1 MLSFFNKIVDVLN
14 ENNIPYM
21 LSGSIA
27 MGVYIVPRA
36 TRDFDFVIHLQPKDI
51 DGFAANFKDGYYC
64 NINSVKDAVKQQSLF
79 NIIDHAS
86 GYKADFVILK
96 NEDFRQEEFNRRVEM
111 EYLGKSV
118 YLVTV
123 EDLLISKLIWI
134 QVLQSAIQIQ
144 DIKNLAELDTLDWEY
159 INKWIKELK
168 LATFNLFNK

>member
-14 ENNIPYM
+14 GNNIPYM

-36 TRDFDFVIHLQPKDI
+36 TRDFDFIIHLQPKDV
-51 DGFAANFKDGYYC
+51 DAFVSNFQDGYYC
-64 NINSVKDAVKQQSLF
+64 NVNSVKDAIKQQSLF

-96 NEDFRQEEFNRRVEM
+96 NEEFRQEEFNRRVEM
-111 EYLGKSV
+111 EYFGKSV

-134 QVLQSAIQIQ
+134 QVLQSAIQVN
-144 DIKNLAELDTLDWEY
+144 DIKNLAELETLDWDY
-159 INKWIKELK
+159 INKWVKILK
-168 LATFNLFNK
+168 LATFNLFK

>member
-51 DGFAANFKDGYYC
+51 DGFVANFKDGYYC
-64 NINSVKDAVKQQSLF
+64 NINSVKDAVRQQSLF

-123 EDLLISKLIWI
+123 EDLLLSKLIWI

-159 INKWIKELK
+159 INKWVKELK
-168 LATFNLFNK
+168 LGTFNLLKK

>member
-14 ENNIPYM
+14 EHNIPYM

-51 DGFAANFKDGYYC
+51 DGFVANFKDGYYC
-64 NINSVKDAVKQQSLF
+64 NINSVKDAVRQQSLF

-111 EYLGKSV
+111 EYFEKSV

-159 INKWIKELK
+159 INKWVKILK
-168 LATFNLFNK
+168 LATFNLLKK

>member
-36 TRDFDFVIHLQPKDI
+36 TRDFDFIIHLQPKDI
-51 DGFAANFKDGYYC
+51 DAFVSNFKDGYYC
-64 NINSVKDAVKQQSLF
+64 NINSVRDAVKHQSIF

-96 NEDFRQEEFNRRVEM
+96 NDVFRQTEFTRRVEM
-111 EYLGKSV
+111 EYFGKSV

-134 QVLQSAIQIQ
+134 QVLQSAVQIE
-144 DIKNLAELDTLDWEY
+144 DLKNLSELNTLDWDY
-159 INKWIKELK
+159 INKWVKTLK
-168 LATFNLFNK
+168 LATFNLFK

>member
-36 TRDFDFVIHLQPKDI
+36 TRDFDFIIHLQPKDI
-51 DGFAANFKDGYYC
+51 DAFVSNFKDGYYC
-64 NINSVKDAVKQQSLF
+64 NINSIKDAVKHQSIF

-96 NEDFRQEEFNRRVEM
+96 NDVFRQTEFTRRVEM
-111 EYLGKSV
+111 EYFGKSV

-134 QVLQSAIQIQ
+134 QVLQSAVQIE
-144 DIKNLAELDTLDWEY
+144 DLKNLSELNTLDWDY
-159 INKWIKELK
+159 INKWVKTLK
-168 LATFNLFNK
+168 LATFNLFK

>member
-1 MLSFFNKIVDVLN
+1 
-14 ENNIPYM
+14 M

-36 TRDFDFVIHLQPKDI
+36 TRDFDFVVHLQPKDI
-51 DGFAANFKDGYYC
+51 DGFVANFKDGYYC
-64 NINSVKDAVKQQSLF
+64 NINSVKDAVRQQSLF
-79 NIIDHAS
+79 NIIDHTS

-111 EYLGKSV
+111 EYFGKSV

-144 DIKNLAELDTLDWEY
+144 DIKNLAELNTLDWEY
-159 INKWIKELK
+159 INKLVKVLK
-168 LATFNLFNK
+168 LATFNLLKK

>member
-14 ENNIPYM
+14 QNEIPYM

-36 TRDFDFVIHLQPKDI
+36 TRDFDFIIHLQPKDI
-51 DGFAANFKDGYYC
+51 DAFVSNFKDGYYC
-64 NINSVKDAVKQQSLF
+64 NVNSVRDAVKHHSLF

-96 NEDFRQEEFNRRVEM
+96 NEEFRQEEFSRRIEM
-111 EYLGKSV
+111 EYFGKSV

-134 QVLQSAIQIQ
+134 QVLQSAIQIE
-144 DIKNLAELDTLDWEY
+144 DIRNLAELETLDWQY
-159 INKWIKELK
+159 INKWIKILK
-168 LATFNLFNK
+168 LATFNLFK